1 MKISNHRLQTD
12 DGTPVEFIRSPNVG
26 GKLEPQYLVMHY
38 TAGSGARA
46 SINWLTNR
54 DAKASAH
61 LVIARDDG
69 AVTQLVPFDRVAWH
83 AGQSRWEGLSGLN
96 HHSIGIELDNAGI
109 LTRQGS
115 KWRAWFGADYDAD
128 QVVEATHKN
137 EIEPRGWHA
146 FTQPQIESA
155 IAVARALVR
164 KYRLKDV
171 IGHDD
176 IAPGRKTDPGPAF
189 PMESFRAAV
198 MGRADDDA
206 PVFETATHLNIRGGP
221 GTEFDKVRDT
231 ALPPGTRLLLHMRET
246 DWCQV
251 DVLDA
256 NGDPELS
263 GWVHGAYIRRA

>member
-1 MKISNHRLQTD
+1 MKISNHRLQND
-12 DGTPVEFIRSPNVG
+12 DGTPVEFVRSPNVG
-26 GKLEPQYLVMHY
+26 GRLTPQYLVMHY
-38 TAGSGARA
+38 TAGRSARG

-54 DAKASAH
+54 QAGASAH

-115 KWRAWFGADYDAD
+115 KWRAWFGKEYDAD
-128 QVVEATHKN
+128 DVIEATHKN

-146 FTQPQIESA
+146 YTEDQITSA
-155 IAVARALVR
+155 IEVAQLLVR
-164 KYRLKDV
+164 KYKLKDV

-198 MGRADDDA
+198 MGRAEDDM
-206 PVFETATHLNIRGGP
+206 PVFETITGLNIRSGP
-221 GTEFDKVRDT
+221 GTDFEKVRDT
-231 ALPPGTRLLLHMRET
+231 ALPKGTKLLLHQRET
-246 DWCQV
+246 EWCMV
-251 DVLDA
+251 DVLDN
-256 NGDPELS
+256 NGQPELS
-263 GWVHGAYIRRA
+263 GWVHGAYIKRA